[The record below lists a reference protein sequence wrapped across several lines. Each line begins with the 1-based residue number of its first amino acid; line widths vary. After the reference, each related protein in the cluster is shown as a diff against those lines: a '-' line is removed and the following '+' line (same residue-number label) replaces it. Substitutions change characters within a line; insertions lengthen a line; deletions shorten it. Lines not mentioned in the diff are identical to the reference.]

1 MSNIFRYFIILIF
14 LHSCSLD
21 TKSGIW
27 TEKKDI
33 VKKDVVL
40 EKDNNT
46 KKNTITPIFSKEEI
60 LDKEFNTRLQVK
72 LTTRLTKNSFGN
84 NPTNNNG
91 RVDYDGKLERIS
103 KFKYS
108 KINNFK
114 YHEPELIFEGEN
126 LFFFDK
132 KGTIIKFN
140 PNSKIIWKKN
150 FYNKQEKKLKPV
162 LNFTKNSEILIVADN
177 ISKYY
182 GVDIDS
188 GNLLWSKYN
197 TSPLNSQIKI
207 HKDSFFM
214 VDFNNTLKS
223 FSIKDGSELWS
234 LQSDNSFIKS
244 QKKLSLAI
252 VNEVLYFN
260 NSKGDITAVDINNGN
275 MLWQT
280 PTQNSTI
287 YEDTFLLKTSNIV
300 ANNEMIIFSNNKN
313 EFFSIDLATGN
324 FKWKQKINSS
334 VQPSIINNLIFT
346 ITNEGFLV
354 ILDSEKGNILRMTN
368 LFENSNVKK
377 SFKFIDGAFSKIP
390 ENSRFYIPPK
400 DIIGKINFMPT
411 GFIVGKENI
420 YLTTN
425 HGRLVVIDI
434 LTGKTKSILKID
446 NSKISRPFVLNND
459 LFLIKEDS
467 IIKLD

>member
-1 MSNIFRYFIILIF
+1 VSNIFRYFIILIF

-27 TEKKDI
+27 TEKNDI
-33 VKKDVVL
+33 VL
-40 EKDNNT
+40 EKNT
-46 KKNTITPIFSKEEI
+46 NPKENDITSIFGKEEI
-60 LDKEFNTRLQVK
+60 LDKEFNTKLQIK
-72 LTTRLTKNSFGN
+72 LTTKLTKNSFGN
-84 NPTNNNG
+84 NSTNNNG
-91 RVDYDGKLERIS
+91 RVDYNGKLERIS

-114 YHEPELIFEGEN
+114 YHESELIFEGEN

-140 PNSKIIWKKN
+140 PNSKVIWKKN
-150 FYNKQEKKLKPV
+150 FYDKQEKKLRPI
-162 LNFTKNSEILIVADN
+162 LNFAKNSKILVVADD

-182 GVDIDS
+182 GIDIDN

-197 TSPLNSQIKI
+197 SSPLNSQIKVY
-207 HKDSFFM
+207 KDKFFM
-214 VDFNNTLKS
+214 VDFNNVLKS
-223 FSIKDGSELWS
+223 FSIKDGSELWT

-260 NSKGDITAVDINNGN
+260 NSKGDITAVDVNNGN

-313 EFFSIDLATGN
+313 EFFSIELDTGN
-324 FKWKQKINSS
+324 LKWKQKINSS
-334 VQPSIINNLIFT
+334 VQPSIINDLIFT
-346 ITNEGFLV
+346 ITEEGFLV
-354 ILDSEKGNILRMTN
+354 IIDSKKGNILRMTN
-368 LFENSNVKK
+368 LFENSNVKNSLK
-377 SFKFIDGAFSKIP
+377 YIDGAFSKIP

-400 DIIGKINFMPT
+400 NTIGKNNFMPI

-420 YLTTN
+420 YLTTS

-434 LTGKTKSILKID
+434 LTGKTKSILKIS

-459 LFLIKEDS
+459 LFLIKQNS

>member
-1 MSNIFRYFIILIF
+1 MSNIFKYFITLIILT
-14 LHSCSLD
+14 SCSLD

-27 TEKKDI
+27 SEKKNII
-33 VKKDVVL
+33 VEKIISKK
-40 EKDNNT
+40 
-46 KKNTITPIFSKEEI
+46 IFIKEEI
-60 LDKEFNTRLQVK
+60 LDKEFNSKLKIK

-91 RVDYDGKLERIS
+91 RVDYNGKLKKIS

-108 KINNFK
+108 KISNFK

-150 FYNKQEKKLKPV
+150 FYNKQEKKLSPI
-162 LNFTKNSEILIVADN
+162 LNFAKNSTTLIVADN

-182 GVDIDS
+182 GINIDN
-188 GNLLWSKYN
+188 GDLFWSKN
-197 TSPLNSQIKI
+197 NSSPLNSQIKTY
-207 HKDSFFM
+207 KDKFFII
-214 VDFNNTLKS
+214 DFNNVLKS
-223 FSIKDGSELWS
+223 FSIKDGLELWS
-234 LQSDNSFIKS
+234 LKSNDTFIKS
-244 QKKLSLAI
+244 EKKLSLAI
-252 VNEVLYFN
+252 NNDILYFN
-260 NSKGDITAVDINNGN
+260 NSIGDITAVDVNNGN

-287 YEDTFLLKTSNIV
+287 FEDSFLLKTSNIV

-313 EFFSIDLATGN
+313 EFYAMDLESGN
-324 FKWKQKINSS
+324 IKWKQKINSS

-354 ILDSEKGNILRMTN
+354 ILDSKKGNILRMTN
-368 LFENSNVKK
+368 LFENSNKNTVNKK
-377 SFKFIDGAFSKIP
+377 NPLNFIDGVFSKIP
-390 ENSRFYIPPK
+390 EDSRFYVAPK
-400 DIIGKINFMPT
+400 GTIKKNNFKPT

-420 YLTTN
+420 YLTTS
-425 HGRLVVIDI
+425 HGRLLVIDI
-434 LTGKTKSILKID
+434 LTGKTKSTLKID
-446 NSKISRPFVLNND
+446 NNKISRPFVLNNN
-459 LFLIKEDS
+459 LFLIKDDS